1 MRREDRVAEQLRLG
15 EDIDAA
21 RLRQAWRNVVQA
33 LLPKV
38 APSSRRYLEEMTPV
52 GIEGDV
58 VRLQLDS
65 AFGRNWVQQR
75 FQRDL
80 QEGLSQQLGFAV
92 VVQLVG
98 ADAVSE
104 PPPPPVAAPVAP
116 TARSAP
122 PLPRPQFNPSFT
134 FESFVVGAT
143 NRLAHAAA
151 VAVAQGNTRRYN
163 PLFLYSP
170 PGLGKTHLM
179 HAIGQAFLQRIPN
192 ACIMYLSGEEFVR
205 GYVQAM
211 RQQKADEFRERYRAV
226 QLWLVDD
233 VQFIA
238 GKERTQEEFFHIFN
252 MLHGAGKQLVLS
264 SDKAPRELIGV
275 EERLRSRF
283 EMGLCADIAPPDL
296 ETRIAILLNK
306 AARDG
311 VELPLEVAEFI
322 ADKVQSNVRVLEG
335 VLTRLIAQ
343 SSLAG
348 EPLTLTL
355 AAQALQAYLVNAQP
369 QPVQTPSLERIVRVV
384 CDELGVSQEEL
395 LGSSRRSEV
404 VQARQI
410 AAFLAREATG
420 ESWQRIAQALGRAD
434 HTTVLHAYKQAEQ
447 RTAPRRPPARARPT
461 PAPARGLTLPVR
473 TQHLDGNRR
482 LDVRFPANRYRVR
495 ARRLDGFQQVN
506 RALVD
511 ADAVLLL
518 DGFGNR
524 IGGHRA
530 EQLGGVGRGASLNRD
545 GLPVEFR
552 GGVARGLAELLG
564 ALFAHALALLLH
576 LQVAFRGG
584 HCPALRNQVVA
595 CVAACHLFNIACF
608 AQVGHIAHQE

>member
-1 MRREDRVAEQLRLG
+1 MRREDCGVEQLRLG

-21 RLRQAWRNVVQA
+21 RVRQAWRNVVQA
-33 LLPKV
+33 LLPNV
-38 APSSRRYLEEMTPV
+38 AASSRRYLEQITPI
-52 GIEGDV
+52 GIEGDC

-75 FQRDL
+75 YQREL
-80 QEGLSQQLGFAV
+80 QTLLSQQLGFPV

-98 ADAVSE
+98 GD
-104 PPPPPVAAPVAP
+104 AAPELPSPPAVAP
-116 TARSAP
+116 IAP
-122 PLPRPQFNPSFT
+122 PARRAPDLPRPAFNANFT
-134 FESFVVGAT
+134 FESFVVGAN

-151 VAVAQGNTRRYN
+151 IAVAQGINSRYN

-179 HAIGQAFLQRIPN
+179 HAIGQAFLLRAPN
-192 ACIMYLSGEEFVR
+192 ACVVYLSGEDFLR
-205 GYVQAM
+205 AYVQAM

-252 MLHGAGKQLVLS
+252 MLHASGKQLVLS
-264 SDKAPRELIGV
+264 SDKPPRELIGI

-283 EMGLCADIAPPDL
+283 EMGLCADMAPPDF
-296 ETRIAILLNK
+296 ETRIAILLDK

-335 VLTRLIAQ
+335 VLTRVIAQ
-343 SSLAG
+343 SSLTG
-348 EPLTLTL
+348 EPLTLAL

-384 CDELGVSQEEL
+384 CDELGVPHEEL
-395 LGSSRRSEV
+395 VSSSRRGEV

-410 AAFLAREATG
+410 AVFLAREATG

-434 HTTVLHAYKQAEQ
+434 HTTVLHAYKQAEHRLRQDARLRERVQ
-447 RTAPRRPPARARPT
+447 RLR
-461 PAPARGLTLPVR
+461 
-473 TQHLDGNRR
+473 QH
-482 LDVRFPANRYRVR
+482 V
-495 ARRLDGFQQVN
+495 
-506 RALVD
+506 
-511 ADAVLLL
+511 
-518 DGFGNR
+518 
-524 IGGHRA
+524 
-530 EQLGGVGRGASLNRD
+530 S
-545 GLPVEFR
+545 
-552 GGVARGLAELLG
+552 
-564 ALFAHALALLLH
+564 
-576 LQVAFRGG
+576 
-584 HCPALRNQVVA
+584 
-595 CVAACHLFNIACF
+595 
-608 AQVGHIAHQE
+608 